1 MISILAKH
9 ISTICISHPFCIC
22 KMCSQFSLSIEMLH
36 SLSMDRERCYNV
48 GDRLKNAL
56 RGGLSHIPPKFEY
69 LFVAVIT
76 FSLFF
81 CADTFNTSLL
91 LIVCSLRCYVKCL
104 YRHLFLED
112 ISKHARVI
120 KKIAPP
126 KLEHV

>member
-1 MISILAKH
+1 MLSILAKH
-9 ISTICISHPFCIC
+9 IWTICTSYPFCIC

-36 SLSMDRERCYNV
+36 SLSMDKERCYNV

-56 RGGLSHIPPKFEY
+56 RGRLSYISPKFEHI
-69 LFVAVIT
+69 FVAVIT
-76 FSLFF
+76 FSPFF
-81 CADTFNTSLL
+81 CADTFNNSLL
-91 LIVCSLRCYVKCL
+91 LIVCALRYVKCL

-112 ISKHARVI
+112 KSKHARVT